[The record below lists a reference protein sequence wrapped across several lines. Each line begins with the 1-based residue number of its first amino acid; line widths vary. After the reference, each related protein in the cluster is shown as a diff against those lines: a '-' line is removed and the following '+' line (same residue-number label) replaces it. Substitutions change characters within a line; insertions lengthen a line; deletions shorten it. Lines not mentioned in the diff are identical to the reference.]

1 MAEAVADGLRAQR
14 HFLVD
19 AASLTGE
26 SKVLEM
32 LQPLCRALAR
42 VEATKNMA
50 VASKLSIANHCALA
64 AGAMTALLWVTSEDP
79 PRHVRDTLNAVPT
92 YGERLQTQGPT
103 HIEFTAAFT
112 ALLRDLGTHFD
123 CFTGTKVQILTQVR
137 HGLRRSAGDCSG
149 LRRSL
154 ASLRPALAMRAART
168 AIA

>member
-92 YGERLQTQGPT
+92 YGERLQSQGPT